1 MPLLRVFGLLGS
13 AKGGRGRELCSFF
26 LFGVVMRSL
35 LFVLLLLIVPS
46 SFALTLYDSKGLG
59 WFEDPQE
66 ACDAWASTR
75 APAYGWK
82 DGTCTV
88 TIHNPFDTRL
98 YCLWRTTSNV
108 ACQTDELMGHKVI
121 DDCPAGQ
128 SYDNATDSCVS
139 PPEPCAS
146 NHEISVTTDGSMG
159 LNFCFGGCAYDFS
172 GVGVY
177 TGGSW
182 SGKLVSTGQ
191 TCSESD
197 SAPPGDFGPVQD
209 DHCVTNGGVTV
220 CDGVPGD
227 ACSVVN
233 GIEVCIDQQSPDD
246 CGYVNGESLCAD
258 APKNCGVFNGEVVC
272 AEAPDLMHSECS
284 PDGFGCMRDF
294 NGKSLCM
301 THEGMQYEV
310 SETVTNADGSKTTT
324 TTTTDN
330 IKGHGVKTTTET
342 ISADGTST
350 ERTTTNSGD
359 DPTGGE
365 GEEEKEKEPD
375 FSVGD
380 KGSFD
385 EGGLDTEIAAAKA
398 RFGTMI
404 STIQSEAGTLFSF
417 SSGSAGEL
425 PCWSVTIRETSY
437 QMCLSDYSA
446 QFSVIASGLLFISYL
461 IGLAILFR

>member
-1 MPLLRVFGLLGS
+1 MKIILFFILLTVTVSVS
-13 AKGGRGRELCSFF
+13 AAVTVYSTNRL
-26 LFGVVMRSL
+26 
-35 LFVLLLLIVPS
+35 PS
-46 SFALTLYDSKGLG
+46 EFYATAQL
-59 WFEDPQE
+59 
-66 ACDAWASTR
+66 ACDR
-75 APAYGWK
+75 AAEDLSLSP
-82 DGTCTV
+82 
-88 TIHNPFDTRL
+88 
-98 YCLWRTTSNV
+98 
-108 ACQTDELMGHKVI
+108 
-121 DDCPAGQ
+121 
-128 SYDNATDSCVS
+128 SYDVYGYLINSYTCGMRRISDDWQYLTYNVGPFTKCETGEEWSDVNQSCFV
-139 PPEPCAS
+139 PVTCNPGD
-146 NHEISVTTDGSMG
+146 EISVTTDGSMG
-159 LNFCFGGCAYDFS
+159 LNFCFSGCAYDFS

-272 AEAPDLMHSECS
+272 AEAPDLMHSESS
-284 PDGFGCMRDF
+284 PDGYGCMRDF

-350 ERTTTNSGD
+350 ERTTTNSGA

-365 GEEEKEKEPD
+365 GEEEKEKEPE
-375 FSVGD
+375 FSLGD